1 MVSIC
6 YISMQMAELPEIS
19 ELLTFVRAVEA
30 RSISRAARE
39 LGVPRPTVGRRL
51 ARLESKLGVRLLR
64 RTTRTMALTDA
75 GEALYQRARAVV
87 EAASD
92 ARDAVVRRDDAVR
105 GRLRVSAPP
114 VQGGLLGPLVAEF
127 LATYPDVRVE
137 LETTTRHVDLVSDG
151 FDVALRASSELAP
164 GLVAR
169 TLGRTRVVAV
179 ASPEYLARAGTP
191 RRAADLVHHAC
202 LLGYARGERPTTHWP
217 RLRGGQ
223 LRIEGR
229 LASNDIEVVRAAALA
244 GHGIALLPLPLI
256 HEDIAGGRLV
266 PVLAAQIGAETRFA
280 VVYAEREFLPAA
292 VRAFV
297 EAVVRWAAGLSL
309 LNRGELDLLR
319 PAGAPGRKRRAAR

>member
-1 MVSIC
+1 MGNIC
-6 YISMQMAELPEIS
+6 YVSMQMAELPEIS

-51 ARLESKLGVRLLR
+51 ARLEDKLGARLLR

-87 EAASD
+87 AAASD

-114 VQGGLLGPLVAEF
+114 VQGGSLGALVAEF
-127 LATYPDVRVE
+127 LAAHPDVRVE
-137 LETTTRHVDLVSDG
+137 IETSTRYVDLVSDG
-151 FDVALRASSELAP
+151 FDVAIRAATELAP

-169 TLGRTRVVAV
+169 TLGRTRLVAV

-191 RRAADLVHHAC
+191 RRAADLARHAC
-202 LLGYARGERPTTHWP
+202 LLGYARGEHPSTHWP

-223 LRIEGR
+223 LRVEGR
-229 LASNDIEVVRAAALA
+229 LASNDLAVVRAAALV
-244 GHGIALLPLPLI
+244 GHGIALLPLTLV
-256 HEDIAGGRLV
+256 HEDVAAGHLA
-266 PVLAAQIGAETRFA
+266 PVLTAQIGAEARLA
-280 VVYAEREFLPAA
+280 AVYAEREFLPAA

-297 EAVVRWAAGLSL
+297 AAAVRWAAALPL
-309 LNRGELDLLR
+309 FNRAELNLAR
-319 PAGAPGRKRRAAR
+319 PGKTPGSERRAAR